1 MRDEGTPHHGYKAD
15 GTIDEEEEG
24 EELEDTEMSPIA
36 RRVRTESV
44 STTTST
50 TSFQA
55 RLIPAS
61 HFTAPSPRLN
71 KTTALRLGLPLPPP
85 RAPSSPTPSP
95 QPIRVI
101 ATPKSLATPS
111 ITPRGTKSSLLRSS
125 TALTP
130 LPTASTPRMALS
142 TAERSSA
149 HHASGIY
156 VDSPSASRRLSV
168 ASTASPRIAVRMNK
182 GASLRAGLEIREDPR
197 AVRRRE
203 SSVGSSISEVSVSSR
218 RESLGVREPKIVPRG
233 TRTSSLRG
241 STAEF
246 LPPSSVPMVRQ
257 LSEGSSN
264 QEGSKKRE
272 SMGGESRRPVV
283 EPRLNRTTML
293 RMGGEVKMDAGE
305 RRRSV
310 ALTGAVPTQ
319 DGQSLYPSLKNSIL
333 MNRAVPVPKRRESI
347 TVLSSRPP
355 SITPR
360 MNRSILLRQALDSPA
375 LDRSTT
381 SSPLPRAPRSSAPSI
396 EPRMN
401 RSVELRNAKANGGF
415 EQVGSMGRKGALKE
429 IN

>member
-1 MRDEGTPHHGYKAD
+1 
-15 GTIDEEEEG
+15 
-24 EELEDTEMSPIA
+24 
-36 RRVRTESV
+36 
-44 STTTST
+44 
-50 TSFQA
+50 
-55 RLIPAS
+55 
-61 HFTAPSPRLN
+61 
-71 KTTALRLGLPLPPP
+71 
-85 RAPSSPTPSP
+85 
-95 QPIRVI
+95 
-101 ATPKSLATPS
+101 
-111 ITPRGTKSSLLRSS
+111 
-125 TALTP
+125 
-130 LPTASTPRMALS
+130 MALS

-197 AVRRRE
+197 TVRRRE

-293 RMGGEVKMDAGE
+293 RMGGEVKVDAGE